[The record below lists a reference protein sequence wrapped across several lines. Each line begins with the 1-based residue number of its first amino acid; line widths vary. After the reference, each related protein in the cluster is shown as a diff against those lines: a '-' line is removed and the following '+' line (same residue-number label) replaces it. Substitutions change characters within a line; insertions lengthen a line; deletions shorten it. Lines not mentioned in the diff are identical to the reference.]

1 MAFNLPLYIK
11 STLTLAVIAL
21 LQSACHADTNSV
33 DATLRID
40 ADTVVQ
46 TADPH
51 RLTGTNLSLWSRL
64 PIIENVNF
72 QQAIRD
78 WHPGSIRI
86 PGGSWSNEYYWN
98 GNGVRIG
105 DNDHSIENFDQSKQQ
120 ADGSWESTTPN
131 IRKDSDYM
139 ERNAIYPII
148 TAI

>member
-1 MAFNLPLYIK
+1 MSFDLPHFIK
-11 STLTLAVIAL
+11 SVLSVIL
-21 LQSACHADTNSV
+21 LLHIYCHAAADSV
-33 DATLRID
+33 DATLSIELDR
-40 ADTVVQ
+40 VVQ

-98 GNGVRIG
+98 GHGVRIG
-105 DNDHSIENFDQSKQQ
+105 DTDHGIENFDLSKQ
-120 ADGSWESTTPN
+120 
-131 IRKDSDYM
+131 
-139 ERNAIYPII
+139 
-148 TAI
+148 